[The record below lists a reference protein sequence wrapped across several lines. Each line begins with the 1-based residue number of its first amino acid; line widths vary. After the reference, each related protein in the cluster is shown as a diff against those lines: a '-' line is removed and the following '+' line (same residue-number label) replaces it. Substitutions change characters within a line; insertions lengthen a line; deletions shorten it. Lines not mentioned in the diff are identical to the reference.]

1 LATAAILTIGNE
13 LTSGDIAD
21 TNGVWLAR
29 RLERIG
35 VSVAILAAVPDEIEA
50 IARFIRREA
59 PEADFLLVTG
69 GLGGTPDDL
78 TREAVAATFDV
89 AQEMVPELAD
99 ALRARFTRDPEYAAR
114 WAALPAGSRG
124 LENPLGGAPGF
135 VIENVYVFPGL
146 PAEMRA
152 MFDSLEHEFAGSPPI
167 ASWRRK
173 YGLRES
179 EIVEILV
186 EAGER
191 WPGLLVGSYPSFDR
205 GGPEVEVVLKSQD
218 EAVLSKAVSWVESAL
233 AEVAADT

>member
-1 LATAAILTIGNE
+1 MATAAILTIGNE
-13 LTSGDIAD
+13 LTSGDVAD
-21 TNGVWLAR
+21 TNGVWLAH

-35 VSVAILAAVPDEIEA
+35 VSVAILAAVPDEIDA

-78 TREAVAATFDV
+78 TREALAAAFGV
-89 AQEMVPELAD
+89 EQEIVPELAD

-114 WAALPAGSRG
+114 WAAIPVGSRG

-146 PAEMRA
+146 PAEMMA
-152 MFDSLEHEFAGSPPI
+152 MFESIEGELAAGPPI
-167 ASWRRK
+167 ASWRRT
-173 YGLRES
+173 YRLRES
-179 EIVEILV
+179 DIVEILV

-191 WPGLLVGSYPSFDR
+191 FPGLLVGSYPSF
-205 GGPEVEVVLKSQD
+205 GGSGPHVEVVLKSSDAGQ
-218 EAVLSKAVSWVESAL
+218 L
-233 AEVAADT
+233 AAAAQYVASSLDT